1 MVQQDSQTAIV
12 FAYDY
17 YPGVSFDVTTQLQ
30 QSTTVNILD
39 GPEDE
44 GIPEIDNP
52 SDYNGYVVS
61 YDLEGNSIYAYM
73 FTTGNVQ
80 QDDTLTFGDQA
91 SYFSTDLNL
100 VETSASPGGGGGGN
114 DTPGGDG
121 GATGG
126 NESDGGMTGGGNES
140 GN

>member
-1 MVQQDSQTAIV
+1 MTQQDTQTAIV
-12 FAYDY
+12 LAYDY
-17 YPGVSFDVTTQLQ
+17 YPGVSFDITTQLQ

-39 GPEDE
+39 GPDDE

-52 SDYNGYVVS
+52 SDYNGYVMS

-80 QDDTLTFGDQA
+80 QDDTLTFGEDA

-100 VETSASPGGGGGGN
+100 VETSASAGGGGGG
-114 DTPGGDG
+114 D
-121 GATGG
+121 GAT
-126 NESDGGMTGGGNES
+126 DGDTGGGGNES

>member
-1 MVQQDSQTAIV
+1 MVQQDNQTAIL
-12 FAYDY
+12 FAYDF
-17 YPGVSFDVTTQLQ
+17 YPGVTANVTTQLQ

-61 YDLEGNSIYAYM
+61 YELEDSSIYAYM
-73 FTTGNVQ
+73 FTTSSVE
-80 QDDTLTFGDQA
+80 QDDSVEFGENA

-100 VETSASPGGGGGGN
+100 VETSVS
-114 DTPGGDG
+114 
-121 GATGG
+121 
-126 NESDGGMTGGGNES
+126 
-140 GN
+140 

>member
-73 FTTGNVQ
+73 FTTGNIQ
-80 QDDTLTFGDQA
+80 QDDTLTFGDNA

-100 VETSASPGGGGGGN
+100 VETSASAGGGGGGGN
-114 DTPGGDG
+114 GGD
-121 GATGG
+121 
-126 NESDGGMTGGGNES
+126 TGGGSNES
-140 GN
+140 GGGNQSGS

>member
-1 MVQQDSQTAIV
+1 MVQQDSQSAIV

-73 FTTGNVQ
+73 FTTSNVQ
-80 QDDTLTFGDQA
+80 QDDTLTFGDDA

-100 VETSASPGGGGGGN
+100 VETSVSTDGGGG
-114 DTPGGDG
+114 DTTGGD
-121 GATGG
+121 TGG
-126 NESDGGMTGGGNES
+126 SNESGGGNES